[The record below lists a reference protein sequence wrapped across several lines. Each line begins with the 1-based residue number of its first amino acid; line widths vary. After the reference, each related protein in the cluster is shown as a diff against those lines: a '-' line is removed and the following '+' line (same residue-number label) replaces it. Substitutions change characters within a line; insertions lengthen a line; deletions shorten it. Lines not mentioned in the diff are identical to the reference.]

1 MELRY
6 TLRLSLLLFC
16 LWIPSGMLAQEESY
30 DVDDSMIPPRPA
42 THIYDAAKWL
52 SAEEEDRLE
61 SQLALQYRENKIDM
75 YLVTQPKH
83 PVQGASTYA
92 RTLGEAWSR
101 APVWCVIFYV
111 PGDPSGFHV
120 QAAGVGLDPA
130 RVNRA
135 IAEASKRARREIT
148 EKDRIMAAW
157 SECAE
162 VLRFMDNA
170 RDRSRDAF
178 LDKREEVVNE
188 VLAKEKRKKI
198 IMVVA
203 AGAFCAMIAGATFF
217 FTRKRKKRCPA
228 VFEFP
233 ETSWRTRYQAPYSGG
248 SGLVASCR
256 VKKKPALEKAS

>member
-1 MELRY
+1 MKSGY
-6 TLRLSLLLFC
+6 TIGLCLLLFC
-16 LWIPSGMLAQEESY
+16 LLMPVTVLAQEESY
-30 DVDDSMIPPRPA
+30 DVDDSMIPPRPS
-42 THIYDAAKWL
+42 THIFDSAKWL
-52 SAEEEDRLE
+52 NANEEDRLE
-61 SQLALQYRENKIDM
+61 IELARQYDDYQIDI
-75 YLVTQPKH
+75 YIVTQPRH

-120 QAAGVGLDPA
+120 QAGGVGLDPA

-135 IAEASKRARREIT
+135 IAEASKRAKREMT

-178 LDKREEVVNE
+178 LDKREEVINE
-188 VLAKEKRKKI
+188 ALSKEKRKKI
-198 IMVVA
+198 IMVIA

-217 FTRKRKKRCPA
+217 FTRTRKKRCPA

-233 ETSWRTRYQAPYSGG
+233 ETSWRKRYQAPYSGG

-256 VKKKPALEKAS
+256 VRKKPATQKAP